1 MGRQGSN
8 NNRSPLWR
16 SYLEARWQ
24 KRVEEIT
31 ELSLAYH
38 GAAES
43 GQDAEETRRLL
54 RRTVAARR
62 KLADIEEALGRL
74 TDGSFGQC
82 EHCGSAV
89 PGKLLLAVP
98 ESRYCPDC
106 TLESIPAQ
114 RGPALG
120 FSPGLPLA
128 TGYDYHR
135 AVGVGEDSVDDPA
148 DARPVPVTAP
158 AEHHQVRAS

>member
-1 MGRQGSN
+1 MGRQELN

-16 SYLEARWQ
+16 AYLEARWQ
-24 KRVEEIT
+24 QRVEEIT

-38 GAAES
+38 GAVEDGPEAE
-43 GQDAEETRRLL
+43 QTRRLL
-54 RRTVAARR
+54 RRTVTARR
-62 KLADIEEALGRL
+62 KLADIEEALSRL
-74 TDGSFGQC
+74 TNGSFGQC

-114 RGPALG
+114 RAE
-120 FSPGLPLA
+120 
-128 TGYDYHR
+128 R
-135 AVGVGEDSVDDPA
+135 DPA
-148 DARPVPVTAP
+148 G
-158 AEHHQVRAS
+158 